1 MAVLRPD
8 QYRNIVMVGHSGCGK
23 TSLCEALLHK
33 AGVTTRLG
41 SIPDKTSILDYTE
54 EAREKLS
61 STDSALCHLMHK
73 GLHVNIVDT
82 PGTQAFVGPAIAG
95 LTAAELAVLVI
106 SATSGIQVNT
116 RAMFDRA
123 RKFGLGCWIV
133 INHIDAPNVDLA
145 QLLSD
150 VQETF
155 GKQCVPL
162 NLPVNGGKGV
172 VDCLANASGKSDF
185 GDVGEAPPIF
195 AQAAGAPLVYA
206 GATVPRP
213 ALEAVIVPKDSPIR
227 SVADLK
233 GKRVAYNKGSNVQYF
248 LVKLLEKHGLKYGDV
263 QSIFLAPA
271 DARAAFERGAIDAWI
286 IWDPFLAA
294 AQKQLD
300 ARLLVDATGVVN
312 NRAYYFT
319 SRDFATKNA
328 DVLRIAIEEVNAI
341 DTWVSKNKDAAAA
354 ELSAVLGLDKSI
366 TDLYL
371 SRARFGTAPVTRE
384 ILAEQ
389 QAIADTFFDLKLIP
403 KKLNLL
409 HAAPV
414 DL

>member
-1 MAVLRPD
+1 MQELTRFSLQRRHILAASAAAAVTATTGAAWAQSPGRVLR
-8 QYRNIVMVGHSGCGK
+8 VGHQKGWLSILKARGTLEKRLTPLGVK
-23 TSLCEALLHK
+23 VTWTEFNAGPVQLEALN
-33 AGVTTRLG
+33 VG
-41 SIPDKTSILDYTE
+41 SI
-54 EAREKLS
+54 
-61 STDSALCHLMHK
+61 
-73 GLHVNIVDT
+73 
-82 PGTQAFVGPAIAG
+82 
-95 LTAAELAVLVI
+95 
-106 SATSGIQVNT
+106 
-116 RAMFDRA
+116 
-123 RKFGLGCWIV
+123 
-133 INHIDAPNVDLA
+133 
-145 QLLSD
+145 
-150 VQETF
+150 
-155 GKQCVPL
+155 
-162 NLPVNGGKGV
+162 
-172 VDCLANASGKSDF
+172 DF

-213 ALEAVIVPKDSPIR
+213 GLEAVVVPKGSPIR

-248 LVKLLEKHGLKYGDV
+248 LVKLLEKNGLKYSDV
-263 QSIFLAPA
+263 QSIFLAPP
-271 DARAAFERGAIDAWI
+271 DARAAFERGAVDAWI

-300 ARLLVDATGVVN
+300 ALLLVDATGVVN

-319 SRDFATKNA
+319 SRDFATKNT

-341 DTWVSKNKDAAAA
+341 DTWISKNKDAAAA

-371 SRARFGTAPVTRE
+371 SRARFCTAPVTRE

-389 QAIADTFFDLKLIP
+389 QAIADTFFELKLIP

-414 DL
+414 DLL

>member
-1 MAVLRPD
+1 MNELNRFSLQRRHLLAASAATAAAAALPATSWAQASGAPRVLR
-8 QYRNIVMVGHSGCGK
+8 VGHQKGWLSILKGRVTLEKRLAPLGVK
-23 TSLCEALLHK
+23 VTWTEFNAGPVQLEALN
-33 AGVTTRLG
+33 VG
-41 SIPDKTSILDYTE
+41 SI
-54 EAREKLS
+54 
-61 STDSALCHLMHK
+61 
-73 GLHVNIVDT
+73 
-82 PGTQAFVGPAIAG
+82 
-95 LTAAELAVLVI
+95 
-106 SATSGIQVNT
+106 
-116 RAMFDRA
+116 
-123 RKFGLGCWIV
+123 
-133 INHIDAPNVDLA
+133 
-145 QLLSD
+145 
-150 VQETF
+150 
-155 GKQCVPL
+155 
-162 NLPVNGGKGV
+162 
-172 VDCLANASGKSDF
+172 DF

-213 ALEAVIVPKDSPIR
+213 ALEAVIVPSGSPIR

-248 LVKLLEKHGLKYGDV
+248 LVKLLEKNGLKYGDV

-319 SRDFATKNA
+319 SRDFATRNA
-328 DVLRIAIEEVNAI
+328 DVLRIAIEEVNTI
-341 DTWVSKNKDAAAA
+341 DTWASKNKDAAAA

-366 TDLYL
+366 TELYL
-371 SRARFGTAPVTRE
+371 NRARFGTAPVTRE

-414 DL
+414 DLL